1 MDLILITTAVITVI
15 GIIVGAGLVFMGK
28 KFYVEVDAREA
39 AVREVLPGNNCGACG
54 YAGCDAMAAAIAK
67 GEAPANGCPVGGSTV
82 ARKIGSIMGTE
93 AGDVTRR
100 IAFIK
105 CKGSCEFTS
114 NQGNYVG
121 IADCASA
128 VRAGLALT
136 DCDYGCVG
144 LGSCVKVCPENAIT
158 VRDGVAV
165 VNRSRCVGC
174 GLCAKACPKGL
185 IELVPENKQVAVQCS
200 NRDKGPQVKK
210 VCSAGCIGCSL
221 CVRQCEHDAISVE
234 GNLAHVKYENCV
246 QCGKCAEKCPAKVIT
261 TAATLPT
268 GRTASGQKGDKMDK
282 KTIIWKVVCSL
293 LIIAAAVLLLS
304 GVLNGNTTY
313 HLGNRG
319 ELGPLTRSDIQYLT
333 VEAPAASSK
342 DGTVN
347 AADWESV
354 FPYIAKSMKANAEND
369 KVVDYLTQDPYLVN
383 LYEGYGFARDYGS
396 ARGHEF
402 CLTDV
407 GKTERPH
414 PMANCLTCKT
424 PNFAKLVNDDGVQ
437 AYKYTF
443 DEAMERMEESVSCYT
458 CHGNDAGNEGQIT
471 ITHSYVNKALGAN
484 AESISPSTLSC
495 GQCHIEYYFTVADA
509 ETMMPYDSME
519 AMTPEAILAYYDS
532 IQNKDGEL
540 GFYDWIQP
548 STGAHMLK
556 AQHPEMETYLSGKHA
571 AMGMSCADCHMPIVQ
586 EEDGTVYH
594 SHFIDSPLK
603 DDTLLSTC
611 VQCHG
616 DTDMVEMVHKLQDR
630 ITARETE
637 IGNKLSA
644 FKDGLADAVKA
655 AEEGAPGAKTEDELN
670 AIRKLYREAQWFFD
684 FDYVEN
690 AEGAHNSEL
699 ATRCLDTA
707 ERKIA
712 DGMALLGIEN

>member
-221 CVRQCEHDAISVE
+221 CVRQCEHDAISME

-261 TAATLPT
+261 TAATLPS
-268 GRTASGQKGDKMDK
+268 GRNVSGKTKAKPDK
-282 KTIIWKVVCSL
+282 KTILWRVVCSL
-293 LIIAAAVLLLS
+293 LIVAAVALLLS
-304 GVLNGNTTY
+304 GVLNG
-313 HLGNRG
+313 
-319 ELGPLTRSDIQYLT
+319 
-333 VEAPAASSK
+333 
-342 DGTVN
+342 
-347 AADWESV
+347 SV
-354 FPYIAKSMKANAEND
+354 
-369 KVVDYLTQDPYLVN
+369 
-383 LYEGYGFARDYGS
+383 
-396 ARGHEF
+396 
-402 CLTDV
+402 
-407 GKTERPH
+407 
-414 PMANCLTCKT
+414 
-424 PNFAKLVNDDGVQ
+424 
-437 AYKYTF
+437 
-443 DEAMERMEESVSCYT
+443 
-458 CHGNDAGNEGQIT
+458 
-471 ITHSYVNKALGAN
+471 
-484 AESISPSTLSC
+484 
-495 GQCHIEYYFTVADA
+495 
-509 ETMMPYDSME
+509 
-519 AMTPEAILAYYDS
+519 
-532 IQNKDGEL
+532 
-540 GFYDWIQP
+540 
-548 STGAHMLK
+548 
-556 AQHPEMETYLSGKHA
+556 
-571 AMGMSCADCHMPIVQ
+571 
-586 EEDGTVYH
+586 
-594 SHFIDSPLK
+594 
-603 DDTLLSTC
+603 
-611 VQCHG
+611 
-616 DTDMVEMVHKLQDR
+616 
-630 ITARETE
+630 
-637 IGNKLSA
+637 
-644 FKDGLADAVKA
+644 
-655 AEEGAPGAKTEDELN
+655 
-670 AIRKLYREAQWFFD
+670 
-684 FDYVEN
+684 
-690 AEGAHNSEL
+690 
-699 ATRCLDTA
+699 
-707 ERKIA
+707 
-712 DGMALLGIEN
+712 